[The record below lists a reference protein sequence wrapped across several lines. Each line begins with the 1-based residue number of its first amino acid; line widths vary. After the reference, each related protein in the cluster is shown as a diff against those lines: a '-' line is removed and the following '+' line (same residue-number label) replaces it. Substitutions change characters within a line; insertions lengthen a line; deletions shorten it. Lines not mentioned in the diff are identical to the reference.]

1 MTTEE
6 KLELIDYMREQ
17 ANGQETILPPG
28 QQVTGQIHSKSP
40 LGIMRYG
47 SFQQGL
53 DKMPP
58 DMKRSAI
65 EALKHHQRSW

>member
-17 ANGQETILPPG
+17 KGGQKTILPPG
-28 QQVTGQIHSKSP
+28 QLVTGEISSKSP
-40 LGIMRYG
+40 LGLMRYG

-53 DKMPP
+53 DKLPP
-58 DMKRSAI
+58 EMKQSAI
-65 EALKHHQRSW
+65 EALKYYRRSY